1 MSAIVS
7 EKSVSP
13 TTLRA
18 PICCIMGH
26 VDAGKTSLLDSIRS
40 SSVASGE
47 AGGITQQ
54 IGATYL
60 QKEFIVDKSS
70 SIKGK
75 FSTEKIQIPG
85 LLMIDTP
92 GHEAFFKLRQR
103 GSSMCDIAILAVDII
118 EGILPQTKEAIE
130 LLKRNKVPFVIA
142 ATKLDKVWEWE
153 SQKNSILRKSFKK
166 QTKGAQASFEGYIE
180 SLKLSLKEEGIKSEF
195 YLKNKEPHKVYS
207 IVSVCSL
214 ENEGIADLVALVGY
228 LTTNWMS
235 KKLVSKE
242 KLKASIMEVFIDKHL
257 GWMMDVI
264 VVNGKLTVG
273 DTIFVPKTGGVQTVK
288 IRNLLLPSSSI
299 EMDKSKSWKS
309 FDSVEGACGVRVI
322 ASGLENVLAGG
333 HMYNPDDY
341 DEGQAEAKA
350 LEEATGLLGE
360 LPKADSGIILMA
372 ETLGALEAG
381 SYLFAKESIP
391 VKSYQVGRLNDKLV
405 EKMSIMMNK
414 EEMAHKVILFFGK
427 MPSTSSKLPST
438 KEGDSWS
445 KKVLDSG
452 LNLIHDEVI
461 YRLIEK
467 YQEFELKTNENITET
482 LISRGEAVL
491 PAKMEMLKEFLFV
504 KGGPRHFL
512 IGVRITFGKIYK
524 GMPLSVTSD
533 GKVLS
538 LGVIESIQKDKESKD
553 EAKIG
558 DEVCLRISNENHLTL
573 GRQFDEKWDLF
584 SSQSRDS
591 IDNLKK
597 YFREILNREDWK
609 MVIEQ
614 KKIFSIT

>member
-1 MSAIVS
+1 MSAVVS
-7 EKSVSP
+7 EKSVSSP
-13 TTLRA
+13 TLRA

-60 QKEFIVDKSS
+60 QKKFIVDKSS

-75 FSTEKIQIPG
+75 FSTEKIPIPG

-118 EGILPQTKEAIE
+118 EGILPQTKEAID

-142 ATKLDKVWEWE
+142 ATKLDKVWGWE
-153 SQKNSILRKSFKK
+153 SQDNLILRKSFKK
-166 QTKGAQASFEGYIE
+166 QSKEAQASFEGYIE
-180 SLKLSLKEEGIKSEF
+180 SLKLSLKEEGIRSEF
-195 YLKNKEPHKVYS
+195 YFKNKEPHKTYS
-207 IVSVCSL
+207 IIPVCSIK
-214 ENEGIADLVALVGY
+214 NEAVADLIALVGY

-235 KKLVSKE
+235 KKLGTKG
-242 KLKASIMEVFIDKHL
+242 KLKASVMEVFQDKRL

-264 VVNGKLTVG
+264 VVNGKLNVG
-273 DTIFVPKTGGVQTVK
+273 DTIFVPNNGGVQKVK

-299 EMDKSKSWKS
+299 EMDKSKSWES
-309 FDSVEGACGVRVI
+309 FESVSGACGVRVI
-322 ASGLENVLAGG
+322 APGLENVLAGG
-333 HMYNPDDY
+333 HMYHPDDY
-341 DEGQAEAKA
+341 EEGQAEAKA

-360 LPKADSGIILMA
+360 LPKSESGVILMA

-381 SYLFAKESIP
+381 SFLFAKESIP
-391 VKSYQVGRLNDKLV
+391 VKSYQVGKLNDKLL
-405 EKMSIMMNK
+405 ERMSIMMNK
-414 EEMAHKVILFFGK
+414 EELVHKVILFFGK
-427 MPSTSSKLPST
+427 MNDDLT
-438 KEGDSWS
+438 
-445 KKVLDSG
+445 KKVTDSG
-452 LNLIHDEVI
+452 LTLIHDEVV

-467 YQEFELKTNENITET
+467 YQEFSLKTSDNITGT

-491 PAKMEMLKEFLFV
+491 PAKMKMLKEFLFV
-504 KGGPRHFL
+504 KGGAKHFL
-512 IGVRITFGKIYK
+512 IGVKITFGKIYE
-524 GMPLSVTSD
+524 GMPLSVISRD
-533 GKVLS
+533 KVLN
-538 LGVIESIQKDKESKD
+538 LGVIESIQKDKESKE

-558 DEVCLRISNENHLTL
+558 EEVCLRISNENHLTL
-573 GRQFDEKWDLF
+573 GRQFDETWDMY
-584 SSQSRDS
+584 STQSRES

-597 YFREILNREDWK
+597 YFRDTLVREDWK

-614 KKIFSIT
+614 KKAFGIP

>member
-1 MSAIVS
+1 MSAVVS
-7 EKSVSP
+7 EKSVSSP
-13 TTLRA
+13 TLRA

-60 QKEFIVDKSS
+60 QKKFIVDKSS

-75 FSTEKIQIPG
+75 FSTEKIPIPG

-118 EGILPQTKEAIE
+118 EGILPQTKEAID

-142 ATKLDKVWEWE
+142 ATKLDKVWGWE
-153 SQKNSILRKSFKK
+153 SQDNLTLRKSFKK
-166 QTKGAQASFEGYIE
+166 QSKEAQASFEGYIE
-180 SLKLSLKEEGIKSEF
+180 SLKLSLKEEGIRSEF
-195 YLKNKEPHKVYS
+195 YFKNKEPHKTYS
-207 IVSVCSL
+207 IIPVCSIK
-214 ENEGIADLVALVGY
+214 NEAVADLIALVGY

-235 KKLVSKE
+235 RKLGTKG
-242 KLKASIMEVFIDKHL
+242 KLKASVMEVFQDKRL

-264 VVNGKLTVG
+264 VVNGKLNVG
-273 DTIFVPKTGGVQTVK
+273 DTIFVPNNGGVQKVK

-299 EMDKSKSWKS
+299 EMDKSKSWES
-309 FDSVEGACGVRVI
+309 FESVSGACGVRVI
-322 ASGLENVLAGG
+322 APGLENVLAGG
-333 HMYNPDDY
+333 HMYHPDDY
-341 DEGQAEAKA
+341 EEGQAEAKA

-360 LPKADSGIILMA
+360 LPKSESGVILMA

-381 SYLFAKESIP
+381 SYLFGKESIP
-391 VKSYQVGRLNDKLV
+391 VKSYQVGKLNDKLV
-405 EKMSIMMNK
+405 EKMSIMMSK
-414 EEMAHKVILFFGK
+414 QEMTHKVILFFGK
-427 MPSTSSKLPST
+427 LSGA
-438 KEGDSWS
+438 EWS
-445 KKVLDSG
+445 KKVLDAG

-467 YQEFELKTNENITET
+467 YQEFELKTNENITDT

-504 KGGPRHFL
+504 KGGARQFL
-512 IGVRITFGKIYK
+512 IGVRVTFGKIYK
-524 GMPLSVTSD
+524 GMPLSVSSS
-533 GKVLS
+533 GKVLK

-553 EAKIG
+553 EAKMG

-584 SSQSRDS
+584 SSQTRES

-597 YFREILNREDWK
+597 YFRDTLKREDWK

-614 KKIFSIT
+614 KKAFGIP

>member
-7 EKSVSP
+7 EKSVSS

-54 IGATYL
+54 IGATFL
-60 QKEFIVDKSS
+60 PKRFVVDKSS
-70 SIKGK
+70 DIKGK
-75 FSTEKIQIPG
+75 FSTEKLEIPG

-103 GSSMCDIAILAVDII
+103 GSSMCDIAILAVDIL
-118 EGILPQTKEAIE
+118 EGILPQTKEAID

-153 SQKNSILRKSFKK
+153 SQENSILRKSFKK
-166 QTKGAQASFEGYIE
+166 QSKGAQASFEGYIE
-180 SLKLSLKEEGIKSEF
+180 SLKLALKEEGIKSEF
-195 YLKNKEPHKVYS
+195 YFKNKEPQKVHS
-207 IVSVCSL
+207 IVPVCSL
-214 ENEGIADLVALVGY
+214 KNEGIADLVSLVGY

-235 KKLVSKE
+235 KKLVVKE
-242 KLKASIMEVFIDKHL
+242 KLKASIMEVFVDKRL

-264 VVNGKLTVG
+264 VVNGKLNVG
-273 DTIFVPKTGGVQTVK
+273 DTVFVPKTGGVQEVK
-288 IRNLLLPSSSI
+288 IRNLLLPSASI
-299 EMDKSKSWKS
+299 EMDKSKSWSS

-322 ASGLENVLAGG
+322 APGLENVLAGG
-333 HMYNPDDY
+333 HMYHPDDY
-341 DEGQAEAKA
+341 EEGQAESKA

-360 LPKADSGIILMA
+360 LPKADSGVILMA

-381 SYLFAKESIP
+381 SFLFAKESIP
-391 VKSYQVGRLNDKLV
+391 VKSYQVGKLNDKLL
-405 EKMSIMMNK
+405 ERLAIIMNK

-427 MPSTSSKLPST
+427 L
-438 KEGDSWS
+438 KEDDNWG
-445 KKVLDSG
+445 KKVADAG
-452 LNLIHDEVI
+452 LTLLQDEVV

-467 YQEFELKTNENITET
+467 YQEFSLRTSENITGT
-482 LISRGEAVL
+482 LISRGEAIL
-491 PAKMEMLKEFLFV
+491 PAKMKMLKEFLFV
-504 KGGPRHFL
+504 KGGPKHFL
-512 IGVRITFGKIYK
+512 IGVRVTFGKIYK

-533 GKVLS
+533 GKVLN
-538 LGVIESIQKDKESKD
+538 LGVIESIQKDKESKE
-553 EAKIG
+553 EAKNG

-573 GRQFDEKWDLF
+573 GRQFDETWDLY
-584 SSQSRDS
+584 STQSRES

-597 YFREILNREDWK
+597 YFRDILVKEDWK

-614 KKIFSIT
+614 KKAFGIP